1 MRGRIAVAVMAVL
14 LVLYLLLVIQ
24 LSLRLIGVGEPIA
37 TGLGI
42 ALLVLPLVGFW
53 ALAAE
58 VVFGFRSERLGRML
72 GAEGE
77 DPFDRVPRRPSGRMD
92 RSAAEAVFAEVKAAA
107 ENAPT
112 RWESWYRLGL
122 AYDACGDRRRARGV
136 IRKAIVMERDGRTV
150 SG

>member
-1 MRGRIAVAVMAVL
+1 MAVL

-24 LSLRLIGVGEPIA
+24 LSLRLIGAGEPIA

-150 SG
+150 RG

>member
-1 MRGRIAVAVMAVL
+1 MRKRIAVAVMAVL

-150 SG
+150 RG